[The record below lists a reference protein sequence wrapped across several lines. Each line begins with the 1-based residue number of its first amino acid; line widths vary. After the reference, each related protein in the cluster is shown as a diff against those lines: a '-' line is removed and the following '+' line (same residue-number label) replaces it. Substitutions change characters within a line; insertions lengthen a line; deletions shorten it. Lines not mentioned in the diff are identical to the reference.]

1 MPQPASPIAM
11 VHNLSIAAPVNRL
24 RWRPPS
30 NDSFSL
36 LEEDRHDSMLAVAT
50 APIQGGAYGGSGVL
64 ALWSYH
70 RPFMALSVVD
80 GHLEG
85 GITDFDWL
93 DTPSSISDPMPS
105 FNRDSTE
112 VAHSRVPGSTQHEND
127 SILYENSE
135 RNDVDEYGGI
145 WQHVISLGRDGRC
158 LVQSFVRG
166 NVALLN
172 EFRSLC

>member
-1 MPQPASPIAM
+1 M

-30 NDSFSL
+30 NESFSL

-85 GITDFDWL
+85 GILDFDWL
-93 DTPSSISDPMPS
+93 DTPTSMTDSTPKRY
-105 FNRDSTE
+105 NRDSTDIT
-112 VAHSRVPGSTQHEND
+112 SRVPGSSLHEND
-127 SILYENSE
+127 YIVYDNSDK
-135 RNDVDEYGGI
+135 NDVDNYGGI
-145 WQHVISLGRDGRC
+145 WQHAISLGRDGRC

-166 NVALLN
+166 TVLV
-172 EFRSLC
+172 